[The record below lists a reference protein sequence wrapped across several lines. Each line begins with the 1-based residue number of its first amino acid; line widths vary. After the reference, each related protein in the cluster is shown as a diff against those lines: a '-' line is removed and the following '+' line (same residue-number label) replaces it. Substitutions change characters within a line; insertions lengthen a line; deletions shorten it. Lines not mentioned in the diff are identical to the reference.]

1 MSKDGH
7 CMIVRLQNTYHVHV
21 ILAAGC
27 IVCPARICNENID
40 LIISIFFQAVNL
52 ICG

>member
-1 MSKDGH
+1 MALYDIGCQYIH
-7 CMIVRLQNTYHVHV
+7 FLYVIV
-21 ILAAGC
+21 AAGC
-27 IVCPARICNENID
+27 IVCPTRICNENID